1 MTYWQ
6 RLLINT
12 LTLVAL
18 AYMFPNMMYVDSVF
32 VALMASFVLSI
43 LNTLVK
49 PVLHFFSLPI
59 TILTFGLFSLVINGM
74 MLTMTSALI
83 GKQHFAFSSFGAAFL
98 IALIMSLVNAI
109 FVNKKVEKYF

>member
-32 VALMASFVLSI
+32 VALLLVL
-43 LNTLVK
+43 
-49 PVLHFFSLPI
+49 FY
-59 TILTFGLFSLVINGM
+59 LF
-74 MLTMTSALI
+74 
-83 GKQHFAFSSFGAAFL
+83 
-98 IALIMSLVNAI
+98 
-109 FVNKKVEKYF
+109 